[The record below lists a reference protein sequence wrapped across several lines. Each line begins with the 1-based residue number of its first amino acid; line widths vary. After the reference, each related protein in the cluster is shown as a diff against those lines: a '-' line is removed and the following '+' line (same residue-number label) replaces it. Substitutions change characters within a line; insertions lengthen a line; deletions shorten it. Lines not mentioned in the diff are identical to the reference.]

1 MPVILPPDLPA
12 TQILKQEGRTV
23 LRSDEM
29 DARRPEPLRIGL
41 LNLMPDKVATET
53 QFARLLG
60 GNPYPVELSLF
71 RIRDHDPKTCC
82 AMHLE
87 RHYSTF
93 DLSAAQSLDGL
104 IITGAPIEHLDYGSV
119 SYWPSLIEAMDLAAE
134 YVPETLAVC
143 WGAMALA
150 FHHHGLKK
158 HLRTSKA
165 FGCVRHMVDD
175 PASPLVFG
183 IQDGCRVPVS
193 RWTFLSQTEIDR
205 HRALSTLVTGSVGGP
220 SVVRDDVHRATYVL
234 NHFEYDH
241 DTLAREYARDLA
253 NGVPIKLPEGYFPND
268 DPTARPSNVWESTG
282 RILYANWL
290 NMIFVG
296 SGQLAMTTTPTF
308 PGRRSATSQPQ
319 RRITSM
325 LELSF

>member
-12 TQILKQEGRTV
+12 TQILKKEGRTV
-23 LRSDEM
+23 LRSEEM
-29 DARRPEPLRIGL
+29 DAQRPKPLRIGL
-41 LNLMPDKVATET
+41 LNLMPDKIATET

-60 GNPYPVELSLF
+60 GNPYPVKLSLF
-71 RIRDHDPKTCC
+71 RIRDHTSKTCS
-82 AMHLE
+82 ATHLQ
-87 RHYSTF
+87 RHYRIF

-104 IITGAPIEHLDYGSV
+104 IITGAPVEHLDYGRV
-119 SYWPSLIEAMDLAAE
+119 SYWPSLIEAMDLAAAH
-134 YVPETLAVC
+134 VPETLAVC

-193 RWTFLSQTEIDR
+193 RWTTLSQIEIDR
-205 HRALSTLVTGSVGGP
+205 HGALSTLMTGAVGGP
-220 SVVRDDVHRATYVL
+220 SVIRDDAHRATYVL

-241 DTLAREYARDLA
+241 DTLAKEYARDLA
-253 NGVPIKLPEGYFPND
+253 NDVPIKLPQGYFPND
-268 DPTARPSNVWESTG
+268 DPTARPLNVWESTG

-290 NMIFVG
+290 NMIFEG
-296 SGQLAMTTTPTF
+296 AGQRAIKTTLARSP
-308 PGRRSATSQPQ
+308 RRPATSQSQ
-319 RRITSM
+319 RRIQSM